1 MTIVTLASGIEIDAS
16 GGLRI
21 LKVRER
27 YYIVGRD
34 LLISA
39 NSREEAREE
48 IMKLK
53 SLDV

>member
-1 MTIVTLASGIEIDAS
+1 MTIVTLASGVEIDAS

-39 NSREEAREE
+39 KSRKEAQEE
-48 IMKLK
+48 IIKLK